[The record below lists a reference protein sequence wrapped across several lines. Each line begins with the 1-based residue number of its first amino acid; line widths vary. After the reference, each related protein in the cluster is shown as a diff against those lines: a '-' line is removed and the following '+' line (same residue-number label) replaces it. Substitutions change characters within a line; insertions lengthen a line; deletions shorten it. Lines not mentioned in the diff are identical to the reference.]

1 MSKHAVV
8 IGAGQGGLS
17 AAIRLRLYGFD
28 VTVLEQHDSVGGKAG
43 QIVQDG
49 FRLDPG
55 PSIIILPEIYQAV
68 FRAAGKNPDD
78 YLRFQRLDPITRV
91 YMEGEAAIDFP
102 SDRESAIA
110 ALRNLSPGDAES
122 LEGIFQVLDKNWDKV
137 QRSVFS
143 RPFEH
148 WFQLLNPDLMA
159 FGLAFDV
166 RKPYREF
173 IDQKFSTPLMRA
185 FFYGFPSYSGQT
197 YNKPAPGALTIPYL
211 MLTNGVWWPVGGIGA
226 IPAAF
231 ARLATDLGVKFVTS
245 HRVTSM
251 VQSGN
256 RIVAVKTEHGDE
268 IAADVVVSNLDRLA
282 TEQMLGRTVT
292 SKPSFSYFTIHWGL
306 SSGSDVSVEFAH
318 HTLLIPREFAGGFEH
333 LYRDR
338 KFPSPPIVYLNETA
352 GTDPSTAPTGGKN
365 LFAVITVP
373 AEEADIDWVNPSPYI
388 DSTLAVMRRFGVEIK
403 DAVFQRVQTPI
414 TFRQRDGNYRG
425 TLYGVDESER
435 ILGGM
440 FPLTNRDRIGNLFY
454 SGGSVQPGAGL
465 PMVTISGQFA
475 ANLARKLL

>member
-17 AAIRLRLYGFD
+17 AAIRLRLQGFD
-28 VTVLEQHDSVGGKAG
+28 VTALEQHESVGGKAS
-43 QIVQDG
+43 QINQDG
-49 FRLDPG
+49 YRLDPG
-55 PSIIILPEIYQAV
+55 PSIIIMPEIYREV
-68 FRAAGKNPDD
+68 FRSAGKNPDD
-78 YLRFQRLDPITRV
+78 YLKFQRLDPITRV
-91 YMEGEAAIDFP
+91 YMEGEEAVDFPADRTAAID
-102 SDRESAIA
+102 SLRQKSAADA
-110 ALRNLSPGDAES
+110 AS
-122 LEGIFQVLDKNWDKV
+122 LEGIFAVLDKNWEKV

-159 FGLAFDV
+159 FGMAFDV

-173 IDQKFSTPLMRA
+173 IDERFSTPLMRA

-211 MLTNGVWWPVGGIGA
+211 MLTQGVWWPVGGIGA

-231 ARLATDLGVKFVTS
+231 ARLATDIGVRILTRQ
-245 HRVTSM
+245 RVTSLI
-251 VQSGN
+251 QAGN
-256 RIVAVKTEHGDE
+256 RIVAVRTEVGDE
-268 IAADVVVSNLDRLA
+268 IPADVVVSNLDRLA
-282 TEQMLGRTVT
+282 TEQMLGRSVT
-292 SKPSFSYFTIHWGL
+292 SQPSFSYFTIHWGL
-306 SSGSDVSVEFAH
+306 PPGSATSTELAH
-318 HTLLIPREFAGGFEH
+318 HTLLIPREFAGGFEQ
-333 LYRDR
+333 LYRHR
-338 KFPSPPIVYLNETA
+338 QFPTPPIVYLNETA
-352 GTDPSTAPTGGKN
+352 GTDPSTAPPGGKN

-373 AEEADIDWVNPSPYI
+373 AEEPNIDWHNQAPFVQ
-388 DSTLAVMRRFGVEIK
+388 STLDVMHRFGVQIK
-403 DAVFQRVQTPI
+403 DAAFQRVQTPI
-414 TFRQRDGNYRG
+414 TFRERDGNYRG

-475 ANLARKLL
+475 ADLARKFL